1 LASSKSLD
9 KYIDKLVERYS
20 SLFTLPSGRM
30 IILLL
35 LGACLLGGMLAIL
48 PLLFSANGLILG
60 LFFGAAIFLINMS
73 SDILTTFVFI
83 KRDPIF
89 SLKRCTGLSLFSSST
104 WFAVTFLGS
113 ILSAVLK
120 DPNVWIKG
128 FLLGFCAAL
137 ILRLLVFSSSS
148 FAGQTRV
155 FLSSFFQL
163 TPSLFLVCF
172 LNSLIG
178 FSLSLSIPIFL
189 SISIPAV
196 VLTVSLFVFFLNRVG
211 KKMLGVPSFRLLKA
225 FLANWMADLTE
236 PLEVLFDNLGS
247 ERDIEVSM
255 LAFGSRDRV
264 KAVVVVP
271 SLHPGPFKNLGSS
284 LLPSMIQDALARK
297 FSCVVSV
304 PHALYGHDFDLSS
317 QFQNQKILSAV
328 IEGSEF
334 SRFEPNGTQF
344 MYAREDEA
352 GASCQLFGNYAF
364 LSLTVA
370 PKTTEDLPEELD
382 FIIGEEAKK
391 LGLRDA
397 VVVNA
402 HNSINGS
409 FDLEKATDSLR
420 EVATESLAKAFAS
433 RRFPL
438 EVGAASIRPKEFSVE
453 DGMGPGGINVIV
465 VRVGDQTVAYVTI
478 DGNNM
483 VSGLRE
489 KILLALEEIGVNSG
503 EILTTD
509 THAVTGLILTTRG
522 YHPIGEVMD
531 HTTIIE
537 YIREATK
544 KALENVE
551 PAKVSWRTISVANV
565 KVIGKKQIETLSL
578 IAEETFQRAKKLAVL
593 LFSTLGIFLTLL
605 SVVL

>member
-1 LASSKSLD
+1 LTSSKSLD
-9 KYIDKLVERYS
+9 RYIDKLVERYS
-20 SLFTLPSGRM
+20 SLFTLPSSRM

-35 LGACLLGGMLAIL
+35 LGACLLGGILAIL
-48 PLLFSANGLILG
+48 PSQFSINGIIFG
-60 LFFGAAIFLINMS
+60 LFFGAAMFLIDML
-73 SDILTTFVFI
+73 SDLLTTFVFI
-83 KRDPIF
+83 KGDPIF
-89 SLKRCTGLSLFSSST
+89 SLKRCHGLSLFSSST
-104 WFAVTFLGS
+104 WFALTFLGS

-120 DPNVWIKG
+120 DPNIWIKG

-148 FAGQTRV
+148 FAGQVRV

-163 TPSLFLVCF
+163 ALGLFLIYF
-172 LNSLIG
+172 LNSIVG
-178 FSLSLSIPIFL
+178 FSLSFLIPIFL

-196 VLTVSLFVFFLNRVG
+196 VLTVFLFVFLLNRIG
-211 KKMLGVPSFRLLKA
+211 KKTLGIPSFRLLKA

-236 PLEVLFDNLGS
+236 PLEVLFDDLGS

-255 LAFGSRDRV
+255 LAFDSRDKV

-284 LLPSMIQDALARK
+284 LLPSMIQDALEEK
-297 FSCVVSV
+297 FSCVISV

-328 IEGSEF
+328 VEGSEF
-334 SRFEPNGTQF
+334 SHFESNGTQF
-344 MYAREDEA
+344 VYVRENEA

-370 PKTTEDLPEELD
+370 PKTTEDLPQELD
-382 FIIGEEAKK
+382 VIIGEEAKK
-391 LGLRDA
+391 RGLLDA
-397 VVVNA
+397 IVVNA
-402 HNSINGS
+402 HNSIDGS
-409 FDLEKATDSLR
+409 FDLEKVTVSLR
-420 EVATESLAKAFAS
+420 EVAIESLAKAFAS
-433 RRFPL
+433 KRLSL
-438 EVGAASIRPKEFSVE
+438 EVGAANIMPKEFSVE

-465 VRVGDQTVAYVTI
+465 VRVSDQTAAYVTI

-489 KILLALEEIGVNSG
+489 KILSALEEIGINNG

-531 HTTIIE
+531 HTKIIA
-537 YIREATK
+537 YIKEATK
-544 KALENVE
+544 KALENME
-551 PAKVSWRTISVANV
+551 PAKVSWRTISVPNV

-578 IAEETFQRAKKLAVL
+578 IAEETFQRAKKLAIL
-593 LFSTLGIFLTLL
+593 LFSTLGGFLTLL
-605 SVVL
+605 SMVL